1 MLIDTV
7 WQTGDNIGKEVSEY
21 VVANFMTATKCP
33 ATPTD
38 ACAQTFV
45 RALAQ
50 AAYRRPLTAEETT
63 DINKVYADSKGFG
76 ATIQQATQFC
86 V

>member
-1 MLIDTV
+1 
-7 WQTGDNIGKEVSEY
+7 
-21 VVANFMTATKCP
+21 MTATKCP

-63 DINKVYADSKGFG
+63 DINKVYTDSKG
-76 ATIQQATQFC
+76 
-86 V
+86 